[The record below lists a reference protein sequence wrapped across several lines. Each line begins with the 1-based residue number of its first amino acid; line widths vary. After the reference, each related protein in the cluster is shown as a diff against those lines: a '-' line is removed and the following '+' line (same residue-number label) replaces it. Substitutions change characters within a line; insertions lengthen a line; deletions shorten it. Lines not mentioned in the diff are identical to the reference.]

1 VGESTKEPILYY
13 EKNVG
18 GCVKLLDAMARH
30 GVKNIVF
37 SSSATV
43 YGSAAVPINEDS
55 PVGIGITNAYGR
67 SKYMIEE
74 ILGDLGRSPAGAAW
88 GICVLRYFN
97 PVGAHPSGE
106 IGEDPNGP
114 PNNLMPYV
122 SQVGDLVLR
131 TSPLSHYHYE

>member
-1 VGESTKEPILYY
+1 MSDLSVCTPAR
-13 EKNVG
+13 VD
-18 GCVKLLDAMARH
+18 DAATMDVDRFLTVSVVSAVVAAR
-30 GVKNIVF
+30 
-37 SSSATV
+37 
-43 YGSAAVPINEDS
+43 
-55 PVGIGITNAYGR
+55 
-67 SKYMIEE
+67 
-74 ILGDLGRSPAGAAW
+74 RSPAGAAW

-131 TSPLSHYHYE
+131 TPPLSHYHYE